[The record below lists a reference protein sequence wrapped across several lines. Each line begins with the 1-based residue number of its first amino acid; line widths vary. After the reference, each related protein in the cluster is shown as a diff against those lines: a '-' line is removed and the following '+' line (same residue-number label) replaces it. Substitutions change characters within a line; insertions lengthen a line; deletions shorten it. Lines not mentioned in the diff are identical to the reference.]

1 MGRGYLT
8 MSLMNVQK
16 SNLGGNSLFTSK
28 KGLLQKWG
36 LSLAFIVGI
45 TSTFGSTASAY
56 VDYQTLSIPS
66 YKQERSNWCWV
77 ASSQMAIS
85 YLGGSK
91 TQSQIV
97 SYVKGSVVNDPG
109 TNAEVIRALNYGGLH
124 GSNVNGSL
132 ALSKVISQVKNNQPI
147 FAAISWNT
155 SPNGTGHMYV
165 IRGFYNDTSSGRQEI
180 YYKDPWPANKTDN
193 VESYSKF
200 LNNDEF
206 SWKSSV
212 DSIYVK

>member
-1 MGRGYLT
+1 ME
-8 MSLMNVQK
+8 LMNAQK
-16 SNLGGNSLFTSK
+16 SNLGGNSLFKSK
-28 KGLLQKWG
+28 KGLLQKWS
-36 LSLAFIVGI
+36 LSLAFAVGI
-45 TSTFGSTASAY
+45 ASTFGSTASAY

-66 YKQERSNWCWV
+66 YKQERTNWCWV

-109 TNAEVIRALNYGGLH
+109 TNAEVIRALNYGGLR

-132 ALSKVISQVKNNQPI
+132 AFSKVISQVKNNQPI
-147 FAAISWNT
+147 FAAISWNQ

-165 IRGFYNDTSSGRQEI
+165 IRGFYNDTSTGKQEI
-180 YYKDPWPANKTDN
+180 YYKDPWPDNPTDN
-193 VESYSKF
+193 KRSYSDF
-200 LNNDEF
+200 INNSSF
-206 SWKSSV
+206 SWRTSI
-212 DSIYVK
+212 DSIYVP